1 MENEKKFLEAMESD
15 IMNAD
20 IPDSE
25 KNKLMKN
32 FLQLKSQKINL
43 MITGATGCGKSST
56 INALFNTE
64 VAKVGVGVDPETMDI
79 QKYEL
84 DSLILWD
91 SPGLGDGKETDNRHA
106 KNIIKKLNER
116 DENGNLL
123 IDLVLVI
130 LDGSTRD
137 LGTSYELINNVIVPN
152 LGKDKENRILIAINQ
167 ADVAMKGRCW
177 DYENNKP
184 EPTLVKFLDEKAAS
198 VQKRIKE
205 GTGIDV
211 TPIYYSAGFKE
222 AGMEQCRPYNLSKLL
237 YYIIKFTPKEKR
249 LAFVEN
255 INRSEEMWKD
265 NDDLKD
271 YRKSILEE
279 FGETVSDCAM
289 NGADI
294 GGEIGLI
301 FGSAGEAAGRALGG
315 VVGTVVG
322 VGKAIVEH
330 IPIIGPIFGGGR
342 SGGGG
347 CCYITTATCEEYGKP
362 DDCYELTAFR
372 GFRDNWLQYQP
383 DGKELIA
390 RYYDTA
396 PAVVESINKQ
406 PNHTEIYHHLND
418 TYLSRC
424 LSYIE
429 NGENEKCK
437 QTYVDMM
444 EYLYEEQDKW
454 QQ

>member
-1 MENEKKFLEAMESD
+1 MKDEKRFLDAMESD

-32 FLQLKSQKINL
+32 FLQLKEQRINL

-84 DSLILWD
+84 DNLVLWD
-91 SPGLGDGKETDNRHA
+91 SPGLGDGKEADNRHA
-106 KNIIKKLNER
+106 KNIIRKLNER
-116 DENGNLL
+116 DENGELL

-152 LGKDKENRILIAINQ
+152 LGKDKENRILVAINQ
-167 ADVAMKGRCW
+167 ADVAMKGRYW

-184 EPTLVKFLDEKAAS
+184 EPPLVKFLEEKVVS

-222 AGMEQCRPYNLSKLL
+222 EGMEQCRPYNLSKLL
-237 YYIIKFTPKEKR
+237 YYIIKFTPKKKR
-249 LAFVEN
+249 LSLIDN
-255 INRSEEMWKD
+255 INESSEMWKD

-271 YRKSILEE
+271 YRKGILEE
-279 FGETVSDCAM
+279 FGETVSEYAM
-289 NGADI
+289 KGADI
-294 GGEIGLI
+294 GEDIGAI
-301 FGSAGEAAGRALGG
+301 FGETGRKAGRILGKG
-315 VVGTVVG
+315 IGVG
-322 VGKAIVEH
+322 VAVIKEVAEH
-330 IPIIGPIFGGGR
+330 FPIISRIPRPSRGG
-342 SGGGG
+342 
-347 CCYITTATCEEYGKP
+347 CYITTATCQEYGKP
-362 DDCYELTAFR
+362 DNCYELTAFR
-372 GFRDNWLQYQP
+372 DFRDNWLQYQP
-383 DGKELIA
+383 DGKELIQ

-396 PAVVESINKQ
+396 PAIVDLINLQ
-406 PNHTEIYHHLND
+406 PDKAEIYKKLND
-418 TYLSRC
+418 EYLSQC
-424 LSYIE
+424 LYYIE
-429 NGENEKCK
+429 EDEKEKCK
-437 QTYVDMM
+437 KRYIDMM
-444 EYLYEEQDKW
+444 EYLYKEQEKW
-454 QQ
+454 RV

>member
-1 MENEKKFLEAMESD
+1 MKDEKKFLEAMESD

-20 IPDSE
+20 IPETE

-32 FLQLKSQKINL
+32 FLQLKEQKINL

-64 VAKVGVGVDPETMDI
+64 VAKVGVGVDPETMEITRYD
-79 QKYEL
+79 L
-84 DSLILWD
+84 DNLVLWD
-91 SPGLGDGKETDNRHA
+91 SPGLGDGKEADNRHA

-137 LGTSYELINNVIVPN
+137 LGTSYELINSVIIPN
-152 LGKDKENRILIAINQ
+152 LGQDKQNRILVAINQ
-167 ADVAMKGRCW
+167 ADVAMKGRYW
-177 DYENNKP
+177 DYENNRP
-184 EPTLVKFLDEKAAS
+184 EPPLQKFLDEKAES
-198 VQKRIKE
+198 VQRRIKE
-205 GTGIDV
+205 GTGVDV
-211 TPIYYSAGFKE
+211 SPIYYSAGFKE
-222 AGMEQCRPYNLSKLL
+222 EGMPQGRPYNLSKLL

-249 LAFVEN
+249 LSFVEN

-271 YRKSILEE
+271 YRKGILEE

-289 NGADI
+289 EGADI
-294 GGEIGLI
+294 GGDIGSI
-301 FGSAGEAAGRALGG
+301 FGSAGEAAGRAIGG
-315 VVGTVVG
+315 VIGAGVG
-322 VGKAIVEH
+322 VVKAVWDNTVGR
-330 IPIIGPIFGGGR
+330 II

-347 CCYITTATCEEYGKP
+347 GGGCYITTATCEEFGKP
-362 DDCYELTAFR
+362 DDCYELTSFR
-372 GFRDNWLQYQP
+372 NFRDNWLKQQP
-383 DGKELIA
+383 DGEKLIA
-390 RYYDTA
+390 QYYETT
-396 PAVVESINKQ
+396 PKVVELINKQ
-406 PNHTEIYHHLND
+406 PNRTEIYQFINEN
-418 TYLSRC
+418 YLAKC

-437 QTYVDMM
+437 DLYVEMM
-444 EYLYEEQDKW
+444 EYLYKEQARW
-454 QQ
+454 L